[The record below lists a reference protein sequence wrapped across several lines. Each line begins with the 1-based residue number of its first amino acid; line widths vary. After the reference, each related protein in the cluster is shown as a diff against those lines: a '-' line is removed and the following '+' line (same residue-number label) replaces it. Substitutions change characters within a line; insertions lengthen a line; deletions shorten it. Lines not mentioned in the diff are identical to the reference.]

1 MPTSTLKKE
10 VSACFLGFLLL
21 SLSNASH
28 GQTPNEKLTVEK
40 IMQDPKWIGTSP
52 SDPYWSGDG
61 KYLFFKWNPDR
72 QLDDSLYYITKEN
85 LHPQKASYALQ
96 QSAVPKESLSYNVAR
111 SACTYAREGDIFYTE
126 LKTHQE
132 KRITRTADKE
142 SSPLFS
148 FHDSR
153 VVYTRGG
160 NLYSWDIA
168 SGATE
173 QLTNFQHTPAPP
185 DEKKDNLS
193 RQEKWLQNDQLQQFD
208 ILKSRKRKKDIADA
222 INKAREPKPLKN
234 IYIDDKELTNLVISP
249 TGRFITYRLTKRPT
263 DAKTTIVPSYVTE
276 TGFTR
281 DIPGRTK
288 VGVAPSLSTFYV
300 FDAEKDTVLTIATD
314 QLPGI
319 ADQPDYV
326 KDYPDTSSSHELRAR
341 SSKLASFP
349 APSLVA
355 GSLQLAA
362 SPASRPVTINGPWW
376 SEQGMH
382 AVVDIRSQDNKDRW
396 LMILDAATGKL
407 SPLDRQ
413 RDEAWIGGPGI
424 GRPNLGWIDE
434 NTCWFQSEA
443 TGYSHIYKADVS
455 TGAKTRLTGGRF
467 EILQAALSQDK
478 KRFYI
483 STNEVRPGEQQ
494 FYQLPVTGG
503 KAQRITTLTGANL
516 VTLSPDEKQLAI
528 LYSYTNKPWELYLQ
542 DNMPGSQPHQVT
554 NLAMS
559 DTFRA
564 YPWRDP
570 DLITF
575 QASDGATVYARIYRP
590 HPDSPHLAAYS
601 SSPGARSSQLTAQS
615 SQLPALRP
623 AVIFVHG
630 AGYLQNAH
638 KWWSSYFREY
648 MFNNLLAD
656 NGYTVLDI
664 DYRGSAGY
672 GRDWRTGIYRHMGG
686 KDLSDQVDGVRYLV
700 EREGVDP
707 KRIGIYGGSYGGF
720 ITLMALFTEPDV
732 FTAGAGLR
740 SVTDW
745 AHYNHGYTANIL
757 NEPFSD
763 SLAYHRS
770 SPLYF
775 ADGLKGHLLM
785 CHGMVDENVHF
796 QDIVRLTQRLI
807 ELHKDNWE
815 LAVYPVEDHGF
826 LEPSSW
832 TDEYKRIFRLFETW
846 LK

>member
-1 MPTSTLKKE
+1 MPTSILNRE
-10 VSACFLGFLLL
+10 VPACFLCLLLL
-21 SLSNASH
+21 SLSNTGHS
-28 GQTPNEKLTVEK
+28 QTSTEKLTIEK
-40 IMQDPKWIGTSP
+40 IMQDPKWIGSSP
-52 SDPYWSGDG
+52 SDTYWSSDG
-61 KYLFFKWNPDR
+61 KYLFFKWNPDK
-72 QLDDSLYYITKEN
+72 QPDDSLYYITTED
-85 LHPQKASYALQ
+85 LHPQKAPYTLQ
-96 QSAVPKESLSYNVAR
+96 RSAVPAENLTYNASH
-111 SACTYAREGDIFYTE
+111 SAFTFTRDGDIFYTE
-126 LKTHQE
+126 VKANKE
-132 KRITRTADKE
+132 KRITYTTDREDN
-142 SSPLFS
+142 PVFS

-153 VVYTRGG
+153 IVYARSG
-160 NLYSWDIA
+160 NLYAWDIA
-168 SGATE
+168 TGTTE
-173 QLTNFQHTPAPP
+173 QLTNFQHTPPP
-185 DEKKDNLS
+185 ADEKKDNPTL
-193 RQEKWLQNDQLQQFD
+193 QEKWLQNDQLQQFD
-208 ILKSRKRKKDIADA
+208 VLKSRKTKKEVADA
-222 INKAREPKPLKN
+222 INKARKPKAIKN
-234 IYIDDKELTNLVISP
+234 IYIDDKDLTNLVISP
-249 TGRFITYRLTKRPT
+249 NGRFITYRLTKRPG

-276 TGFTR
+276 SGFTK

-288 VGVAPSLSTFYV
+288 VGIPQPVATSYV
-300 FDAEKDTVLTIATD
+300 FDTEKDTIITIATD
-314 QLPGI
+314 NIPGI

-326 KDYPDTSSSHELRAR
+326 KDYPDTSAAR
-341 SSKLASFP
+341 KKP
-349 APSLVA
+349 TP
-355 GSLQLAA
+355 
-362 SPASRPVTINGPWW
+362 RPVTINGPWW
-376 SEQGMH
+376 SEQGTY
-382 AVVDIRSQDNKDRW
+382 AIVDIRSRDNKDRW
-396 LMILDAATGKL
+396 LMILDAASGKL
-407 SPLDRQ
+407 DLLDRQ
-413 RDEAWIGGPGI
+413 RDEAWIAGPGI
-424 GRPNLGWIDE
+424 GRANYGWIDE
-434 NTCWFQSEA
+434 HTFWFQSEA
-443 TGYSHIYKADVS
+443 TGYSHIYKADVT
-455 TGAKTRLTGGRF
+455 TGIKTQLTSGRF
-467 EILQAALSQDK
+467 EILQAALSRDK
-478 KRFYI
+478 KRFYMT
-483 STNEVRPGEQQ
+483 TNEVRPGEQQ

-503 KAQRITTLTGANL
+503 KAQRITILPGANQ

-542 DNMPGSQPHQVT
+542 DNKPGSQPRQVT

-564 YPWRDP
+564 YPWRDA

-575 QASDGATVYARIYRP
+575 QARDGATVYARIYRP
-590 HPDSPHLAAYS
+590 ATQAPSH
-601 SSPGARSSQLTAQS
+601 
-615 SQLPALRP
+615 P

-638 KWWSSYFREY
+638 KWWSYYFREY

-700 EREGVDP
+700 EHEGVNP
-707 KRIGIYGGSYGGF
+707 RHIGLYGGSYGGF

-763 SLAYHRS
+763 SMAYHRS
-770 SPLYF
+770 SPIYF

-807 ELHKDNWE
+807 ELHKENWE

-826 LEPSSW
+826 VEASSW